1 MTPADRIRGALQRP
15 LEKIPQSPNLS
26 AMMSSVQPVNE
37 LTRPAEQANSKAFA
51 IMAVPGQMAGSF
63 LCQLTSLRG

>member
-15 LEKIPQSPNLS
+15 LEKIPQSPILS

-37 LTRPAEQANSKAFA
+37 LTRPVEQANSKAFA
-51 IMAVPGQMAGSF
+51 IMTVPDQMAGSF